1 MQATAG
7 HLFARLRM
15 CRGAAHEHRAGGRS
29 MVKVAAATQAILI
42 SVVLA
47 TAVTTASAAEECI
60 TSLPAKRDVHWYYYV
75 RKSDGAHCWYP
86 GSQEA
91 RAAAARDAAT
101 HEAKPKA
108 QSSLATKP
116 EATTKVTKPE
126 AVTKTTKPEAVTKT
140 TKPEA
145 ATKATKPVAAIERP
159 PARKSAKA
167 EAEARLNA
175 MAAELE
181 PDAPATPAEAI
192 GTRWPG
198 TNLSLERSTARRE
211 APQQRRD

>member
-1 MQATAG
+1 MQATGG

-15 CRGAAHEHRAGGRS
+15 CRGAAHDHRAPGRS
-29 MVKVAAATQAILI
+29 TVKVAVATRAILI
-42 SVVLA
+42 GGVLA
-47 TAVTTASAAEECI
+47 MAVTSASAAEECI

-91 RAAAARDAAT
+91 RAAAARDAAA

-108 QSSLATKP
+108 QSSPA
-116 EATTKVTKPE
+116 
-126 AVTKTTKPEAVTKT
+126 

-145 ATKATKPVAAIERP
+145 ATKATKPVAAAERS
-159 PARKSAKA
+159 PARKATKA